1 MNQKEQTSLKK
12 ETKSIFINQ
21 NKSIMRK
28 RINPNKVNI
37 EQVGKELDDKIKR
50 VQSVKQELIKDIAKS
65 RNVRFSEAKT
75 ILKNGVTLS
84 LIAFEMQQIL

>member
-1 MNQKEQTSLKK
+1 
-12 ETKSIFINQ
+12 
-21 NKSIMRK
+21 MRK

-84 LIAFEMQQIL
+84 LMAFEMQQIL